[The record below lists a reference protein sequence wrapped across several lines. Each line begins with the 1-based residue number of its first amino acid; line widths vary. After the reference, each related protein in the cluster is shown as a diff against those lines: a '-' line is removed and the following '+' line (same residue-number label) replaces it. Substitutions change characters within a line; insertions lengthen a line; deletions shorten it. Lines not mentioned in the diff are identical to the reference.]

1 MRPTMR
7 RQLLFGVPSA
17 TGGVLTGG
25 LLVAAPAAASGG
37 AVPPLGLLG
46 IPSIH
51 SIVEGIVNYF
61 FSTLAKALV
70 PDFLKEAS
78 VATIKWL
85 VAVPDP
91 STWTHVAQLEG
102 DMTYLAVSLL
112 GVSFTA
118 ATVRYLLVGLAGTG
132 HPMQALGS
140 TVGSAGALMVYSWAT
155 HQLVGLVN
163 TLTNAILSYPVV
175 GNGLQRTVGLMFG
188 GALLVGS
195 GGVFVAVLV
204 IVGVVFATVMF
215 AMKVLVL
222 LAYALLYVVGVLVLG
237 VRPLPEFAHLTRAW
251 GTAVL
256 GVSMIPIGWAI
267 LFAAAGALSLDAT
280 TVGAVG
286 NTGLLGG
293 LTSHVAGLFAA
304 LLTFWLALKL
314 PLGVIGHLRGALGGV
329 ATPSPATGGGGAGG
343 GLPGQARLSAANAR
357 LRAGTLQAGRVV
369 GSAAGALGAPRG
381 GAVGAGMR
389 AGGRLAAPLGAAA
402 GVAGAV
408 AAGKAQGVARRLAG
422 TRPGRALADSRF
434 AKAAT
439 GRMRAAGLVLAGGP
453 RQVRDATRQA
463 TKQPAANKGG
473 GAAARRANGTQGG
486 SGSKGRA
493 QSAPRPS
500 SSRGQRST
508 PKAKNTKDP
517 KAPRAGTPRA
527 GQGAGRPPR
536 DRPPRQA
543 GNPRAGRPGG
553 QAKGGPAAGPVPAGR
568 PGGPRKLGSV
578 SEPGRPGQ
586 QRNSVPR
593 KSPPRK
599 APYRGTGKRRK
610 EG

>member
-1 MRPTMR
+1 MCSR
-7 RQLLFGVPSA
+7 LLFGVPA
-17 TGGVLTGG
+17 VAGGILMGG

-37 AVPPLGLLG
+37 PVPPLGLLG

-51 SIVEGIVNYF
+51 SIVEGIVNFF

-91 STWTHVAQLEG
+91 STWTHVAQLQG

-118 ATVRYLLVGLAGTG
+118 ATVRYLLVDLAGTG

-155 HQLVGLVN
+155 HQLVALVN

-195 GGVFVAVLV
+195 GGVFAAVLV
-204 IVGVVFATVMF
+204 IVGVVLATVLF

-222 LAYALLYVVGVLVLG
+222 LAYSLLYVTGVLVLG

-251 GTAVL
+251 GTAIV
-256 GVSMIPIGWAI
+256 GVSIIPIGWTI

-293 LTSHVAGLFAA
+293 LTSHIAGLFAA

-314 PLGVIGHLRGALGGV
+314 PLGVIGHLRGALGSV
-329 ATPSPATGGGGAGG
+329 AGPSRAPAGGAGG

-422 TRPGRALADSRF
+422 TRPGQALADSRF

-439 GRMRAAGLVLAGGP
+439 GRMRAAGLVLAGG
-453 RQVRDATRQA
+453 RAQVRDATRRA
-463 TKQPAANKGG
+463 TRQPAASKGG
-473 GAAARRANGTQGG
+473 GAAAPGRANGTQGG
-486 SGSKGRA
+486 SGSKGQA
-493 QSAPRPS
+493 GSGPRPS
-500 SSRGQRST
+500 SSRGRRST
-508 PKAKNTKDP
+508 PQAKNTKKP
-517 KAPRAGTPRA
+517 KAPGAGAPRA
-527 GQGAGRPPR
+527 GQGTGRPPR
-536 DRPPRQA
+536 DRPPRPA
-543 GNPRAGRPGG
+543 GNPRAGRPRG
-553 QAKGGPAAGPVPAGR
+553 QVKGGPAAGPAPVQRPAGR
-568 PGGPRKLGSV
+568 PRKPGSV
-578 SEPGRPGQ
+578 SYPGRAGQ
-586 QRNSVPR
+586 QRNPVPR
-593 KSPPRK
+593 KAPPRK
-599 APYRGTGKRRK
+599 APYRGPSKQQRK
-610 EG
+610 KG